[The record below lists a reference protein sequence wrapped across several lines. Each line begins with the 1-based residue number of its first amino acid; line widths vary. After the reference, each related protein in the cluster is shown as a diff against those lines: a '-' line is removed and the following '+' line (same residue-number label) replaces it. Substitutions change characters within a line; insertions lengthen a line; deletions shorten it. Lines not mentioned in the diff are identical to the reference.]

1 MKITHAVKEDG
12 TVYCTQQRK
21 MIDVMTC
28 YGCENVIE
36 IDLDTRHP
44 RVTCAVSWTPEPS
57 TSR

>member
-1 MKITHAVKEDG
+1 MKITHAVTEDG

-28 YGCENVIE
+28 YGCEKVIE

-44 RVTCAVSWTPEPS
+44 KVTCAAAASAE
-57 TSR
+57 SRSR